1 MHRCMQGRRKVWK
14 SGKARST
21 VVGILNAEPNL
32 TYDAA
37 DPGNNIFVLLWF
49 WNLFF
54 FSDKV
59 ILSGVFHKLC

>member
-49 WNLFF
+49 GARKGRVL
-54 FSDKV
+54 
-59 ILSGVFHKLC
+59 